1 MFLKA
6 WASKRTFL
14 DREGISP
21 FFLRSS
27 WVEKLFFQPIIPV
40 DVPETAA
47 LPFAGREESPDT
59 IRQHRRMK
67 VRAAGAKVTVDGK
80 CRRKDTA
87 HFGFAGVGKGEMAG

>member
-1 MFLKA
+1 M
-6 WASKRTFL
+6 SR
-14 DREGISP
+14 
-21 FFLRSS
+21 
-27 WVEKLFFQPIIPV
+27 VEKLVFPPILLM
-40 DVPETAA
+40 DVPETTA

-87 HFGFAGVGKGEMAG
+87 HSGFAGVGKGEMAG